1 MSILISGEV
10 VAFIPTLKFSFY
22 KFQKLTKST
31 IMQPAITPSITCSFE
46 VNLNDWNFQSIGI
59 DSTSKLTSRLTAT
72 MVGAEIGVER
82 FPVRRIET
90 VASNIDVDNVDVNSW
105 KMRYHPND
113 KYVSNLFW

>member
-1 MSILISGEV
+1 M
-10 VAFIPTLKFSFY
+10 
-22 KFQKLTKST
+22 FQKLTKST

-59 DSTSKLTSRLTAT
+59 DSKSKLTSRLTAT
-72 MVGAEIGVER
+72 MVGAKIGVER

-90 VASNIDVDNVDVNSW
+90 VASNIDVDNVDVTSW

-113 KYVSNLFW
+113 KYVPNLFW